1 MVGEHHQLNGNEP
14 EPAQR
19 DGEGEGTELS
29 SVHFSLVTQSRQFTC
44 YTIHL
49 FKVYHSLC

>member
-44 YTIHL
+44 YTSHL